1 MVVESIMTRE
11 VITIGMDETLGEV
24 YKIFDKHKFHHLLV
38 IEDEGL
44 VGIISD
50 RDVFR
55 ETSPFL
61 FTFSGN
67 KRDLETLK
75 KKTHQIMTRNIIS
88 VGKDTGIEEAAG
100 ILIENNVSCLPVVS
114 PKGKIEGI
122 LTWKDILRFYVKGDS
137 NQAPS

>member
-75 KKTHQIMTRNIIS
+75 KKTHQIMTRNMIT
-88 VGKDTGIEEAAG
+88 VGKDTGIEEAAS
-100 ILIENNVSCLPVVS
+100 ILMKNNVSCLPVVS

-122 LTWKDILRFYVKGDS
+122 LTWKDILRFYVKEDS
-137 NQAPS
+137 N

>member
-24 YKIFDKHKFHHLLV
+24 YKTFDKHKFHHLLV

-75 KKTHQIMTRNIIS
+75 KKTHQIMTRNMIT
-88 VGKDTGIEEAAG
+88 VGKDTGIEEAAS
-100 ILIENNVSCLPVVS
+100 ILMKNNVSCLPVVS

-122 LTWKDILRFYVKGDS
+122 LTWKDILRFYVKEDS
-137 NQAPS
+137 N